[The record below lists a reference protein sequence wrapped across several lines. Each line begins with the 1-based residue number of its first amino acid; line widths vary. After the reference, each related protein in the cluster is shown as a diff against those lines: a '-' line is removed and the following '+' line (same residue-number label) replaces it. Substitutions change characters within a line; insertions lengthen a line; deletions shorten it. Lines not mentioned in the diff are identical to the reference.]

1 MKNLAVTIL
10 TTATLATSGALAG
23 SFPAKFGEDTA
34 LLIYMPMVD
43 IVAPDG
49 ANSRGSQVP
58 GLGLSR

>member
-1 MKNLAVTIL
+1 MKNLVVTIL
-10 TTATLATSGALAG
+10 TTAILATSGASAG
-23 SFPAKFGEDTA
+23 TFPANFGEDLA
-34 LLIYMPMVD
+34 LLIYMPIID

>member
-10 TTATLATSGALAG
+10 TTAILATSGALAG
-23 SFPAKFGEDTA
+23 SFPANFGEDTA

-49 ANSRGSQVP
+49 ASSH
-58 GLGLSR
+58 GLQMPSFGLSR